1 MVSKGW
7 GGGVSAR
14 ARKTGLNKMAEKRKE
29 LIELNWGA
37 DLEEMPLWDRRVDN
51 GFSTVPRTL
60 PYICRV
66 LERFAEKGKPLTQTY
81 IALWCRMSD
90 EGLIEIREKDAL
102 AYESGFSG
110 SRAVTTWA
118 SRMKVLAQE
127 GFIDCRNGTCGEFHY
142 TLMLHPLKVIKSKYE
157 GLELDDDYRRLVAR
171 MSDVGASWE

>member
-1 MVSKGW
+1 
-7 GGGVSAR
+7 
-14 ARKTGLNKMAEKRKE
+14 MAEKRKE
-29 LIELNWGA
+29 LIELNWGDA
-37 DLEEMPLWDRRVDN
+37 LGDLPLWDRRVDN

-110 SRAVTTWA
+110 PRAVTTWA

-127 GFIDCRNGTCGEFHY
+127 GFIDCRIGTCGEFHY

-157 GLELDDDYRRLVAR
+157 GRDLDDDYRRLVAR

>member
-1 MVSKGW
+1 M
-7 GGGVSAR
+7 SAR

-29 LIELNWGA
+29 LIELNWGT

-127 GFIDCRNGTCGEFHY
+127 GFIDCRSGTCGEFHY

-157 GLELDDDYRRLVAR
+157 GRELDDDYRRLVAR

>member
-1 MVSKGW
+1 M
-7 GGGVSAR
+7 SAR